1 MKIITV
7 DPGGTTGI
15 AEYNT
20 VTEDLLQFQI
30 GPDEH
35 HDELNEYLWA
45 SLPNVIVCERFNYQR
60 RDLEKGVSLVLVS
73 REYIGVC
80 KRYVQWYNRINK
92 DNNNLQVELA
102 MQQPSCMGLFTDRK
116 LKKIGVYR
124 PAMVHAN
131 DATRHLFY
139 YMTTEMKDNKWIF
152 AAREPE

>member
-1 MKIITV
+1 MKIIAV

-15 AEYNT
+15 AEYDT

-35 HDELNEYLWA
+35 HLELYRYLWA
-45 SLPNVIVCERFNYQR
+45 AQPDILICERFNYQR
-60 RDLEKGVSLVLVS
+60 RELDKGVSLVLIS

-80 KRYVQWYNRINK
+80 KLYIRATAEARENETSW
-92 DNNNLQVELA
+92 A
-102 MQQPSCMGLFTDRK
+102 MQQPAAMRLFTDRQ
-116 LKKIGVYR
+116 LKRIGVYR

-139 YMTTEMKDNKWIF
+139 YMTTKMKDNKWVY

>member
-1 MKIITV
+1 MKIIAV

-15 AEYNT
+15 AEYDT

-35 HDELNEYLWA
+35 HMELYRYLWA
-45 SLPNVIVCERFNYQR
+45 AQPDILICERFNYQR
-60 RDLEKGVSLVLVS
+60 RELDKGVSLVLIS

-80 KRYVQWYNRINK
+80 KLYIRATAEARENETSW
-92 DNNNLQVELA
+92 A
-102 MQQPSCMGLFTDRK
+102 MQQPAAMSLFTDRK
-116 LKKIGVYR
+116 LKRIGVYR

-139 YMTTEMKDNKWIF
+139 YMTTEMKDKKWVY

>member
-1 MKIITV
+1 MKIIAV

-15 AEYNT
+15 AEYDT

-35 HDELNEYLWA
+35 HLELYRYLWA
-45 SLPNVIVCERFNYQR
+45 AQPDILICERFNYQR
-60 RDLEKGVSLVLVS
+60 RELDKGVSLVLIS

-80 KRYVQWYNRINK
+80 KLYIRATAEARENETSW
-92 DNNNLQVELA
+92 A
-102 MQQPSCMGLFTDRK
+102 MQQPAAMSLFTDRK
-116 LKKIGVYR
+116 LKRIGVYR

-139 YMTTEMKDNKWIF
+139 YMTTEMKDNKWVN